1 MNNTNNSGKK
11 TFFLS
16 INTNYIITT
25 HFRFSLDCNI
35 LCIVLIFVLLYCNS
49 NYKLFPQISMGFF
62 LSYTVWR
69 INKVSI
75 YLSICKIK
83 IKFPNFILHSF
94 EKPIMVHKRWSFHA
108 VILDCHAT
116 VCSRNVL
123 WQEEEQLMKMV
134 SFEMITSISITWQ
147 IQDFA
152 RLWETDFKIWDS
164 EIQNHLKVRLREQ
177 PKTLLRFRD

>member
-1 MNNTNNSGKK
+1 M
-11 TFFLS
+11 
-16 INTNYIITT
+16 
-25 HFRFSLDCNI
+25 
-35 LCIVLIFVLLYCNS
+35 CIVLIFVLLYCNS

-69 INKVSI
+69 INKVSV

-83 IKFPNFILHSF
+83 IKFPHFILHSF
-94 EKPIMVHKRWSFHA
+94 EKPIMLHKRWSFHA

-116 VCSRNVL
+116 VCSLNVL

-147 IQDFA
+147 IRDFA
-152 RLWETDFKIWDS
+152 RLWETGFKIWVS

-177 PKTLLRFRD
+177 PKTLLRFWD